1 MHGVRVFTGTL
12 RDGEPLP
19 EAWDYEALLTAE
31 ERAGRTDP
39 YRRVAA
45 LLHLCGVRD

>member
-1 MHGVRVFTGTL
+1 MRIFT
-12 RDGEPLP
+12 DIAPSDAEPPP
-19 EAWDYEALLTAE
+19 ELAALLDCE

-45 LLHLCGVRD
+45 LLHVIARKEAEPCG